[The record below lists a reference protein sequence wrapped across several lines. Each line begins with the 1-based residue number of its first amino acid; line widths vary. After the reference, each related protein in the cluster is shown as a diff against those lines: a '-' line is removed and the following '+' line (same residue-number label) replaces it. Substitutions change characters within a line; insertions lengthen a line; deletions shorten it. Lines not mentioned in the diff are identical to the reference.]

1 MSVDMKHKRTSP
13 KHEKEHPK
21 IRTVIL
27 HNVLITLLIMG
38 VSTIMAQAFFHYS
51 RNSTS
56 VAIIYVLAVM
66 LVARYTTGYIIGI
79 IAAVFGVFFVNYV
92 FTFPYMNFNFSID
105 GYPVTFLGML
115 LVSSITSTTTTRFK
129 KQSQLLNEREK
140 LLVEAEKETMRANLL
155 RAVSHDLRTPLTSII
170 GLADT
175 ALNDSP
181 EMTEEKRRELLEG
194 IREDAN
200 WLLNMVENLLSVTK
214 ITGGATNL
222 KKQDE
227 IIEEIVGEAVGRIR
241 KRFPDSV
248 VNVSVPEEMLI
259 VPMDATLIE
268 QVLINLMENA
278 IRHSG
283 STAPIG
289 VKVSRKK
296 SGAVF
301 TISDNG
307 KGIDPS
313 RIPDIFDG
321 KTQHGSSDSSRGI
334 GIGLSICK
342 SIILAHD
349 GKIFA
354 KNNLNGGASFTFVLP
369 MKGESDY
376 AK

>member
-200 WLLNMVENLLSVTK
+200 WLLNMVENLLSVTR
-214 ITGGATNL
+214 IRVGDTHVNTSPEPL
-222 KKQDE
+222 
-227 IIEEIVGEAVGRIR
+227 EEVVAEAVQRFR
-241 KRFPDSV
+241 KRLPQTKVDVKVPD
-248 VNVSVPEEMLI
+248 EFLM

-268 QVLINLMENA
+268 QVIINLLENA
-278 IRHSG
+278 VYHSG
-283 STAPIG
+283 TDERRQF
-289 VKVSRKK
+289 SRHL
-296 SGAVF
+296 
-301 TISDNG
+301 SDNLSFN
-307 KGIDPS
+307 IRD
-313 RIPDIFDG
+313 FD
-321 KTQHGSSDSSRGI
+321 
-334 GIGLSICK
+334 
-342 SIILAHD
+342 
-349 GKIFA
+349 
-354 KNNLNGGASFTFVLP
+354 
-369 MKGESDY
+369 
-376 AK
+376 